1 MGRRAIKK
9 KRKSVNTL
17 RSLAANIKAF
27 FTIRPG
33 RSKRAAHSAG
43 KLGKRSKRYRKEPV
57 ARKPVRS
64 EIPKARSK
72 KPLKPQTG
80 SRIAARRK
88 RKLQWAQAILIGSSC
103 MLVFLAISIFWKYL
117 PEIPFFKE
125 KSVIAKKR
133 IIKSKIESLLFIG
146 VKDENGQENAAG
158 LALIIVGKEKDKIA
172 GWSIP
177 KDTFVVIPGRGYEKI
192 SVSLELGTSTTVA
205 TVQNFLGVKV
215 NHFARLS
222 MDDYEETVSKM
233 KLESALESAEQV
245 SLNRDEYARFSR
257 RFDIVQPRDVN
268 LIPLPVKP
276 LMVGRETYLR
286 PDDKEIDRLFDLIWD
301 ISEKDRRDE
310 PRVIVLNGSGIPGA
324 GGDAA
329 ERLIEMNCRV
339 VETEN
344 ANNFDYDKTQIIIYR
359 ENDELAG
366 RIRKTLGAGVVL
378 RKDMPQDL
386 ADVTVVI
393 GKDYQ
398 PKTR

>member
-1 MGRRAIKK
+1 VGRRAIKK
-9 KRKSVNTL
+9 EQKVAKAL
-17 RSLAANIKAF
+17 GSLAAGIKAF
-27 FTIRPG
+27 FTIRSG
-33 RSKRAAHSAG
+33 GSRKADHSAG
-43 KLGKRSKRYRKEPV
+43 KLDKRSKRYRKEPV

-64 EIPKARSK
+64 KTPKARSK

-80 SRIAARRK
+80 PRIAARKK

-103 MLVFLAISIFWKYL
+103 LLVFLTASIFWKYL
-117 PEIPFFKE
+117 PEISFFKE

-133 IIKSKIESLLFIG
+133 IIKSKSESLLFIG

-158 LALIIVGKEKDKIA
+158 LALIIIGKEKDKIA

-177 KDTFVVIPGRGYEKI
+177 KSTFVVIPGRGYEKI
-192 SVSLELGTSTTVA
+192 GMSLELGTSTTVA
-205 TVQNFLGVKV
+205 TVQNFLGVEV
-215 NHFARLS
+215 DHFARLS

-257 RFDIVQPRDVN
+257 RFDMVQPRDVN

-276 LMVGRETYLR
+276 LVVGRETYLR
-286 PDDKEIDRLFDLIWD
+286 PDDEEIDRLFDLIWD
-301 ISEKDRRDE
+301 ISEKDRKDE
-310 PRVIVLNGSGIPGA
+310 PRIIVLNGSGIPGA

-329 ERLIEMNCRV
+329 ERLIKINCRV

-359 ENDELAG
+359 DSDELAEK
-366 RIRKTLGAGVVL
+366 IRKTLKAGVIL
-378 RKDMPQDL
+378 HKDMPQDL

-398 PKTR
+398 PKK